1 MMKMDAIKQKPQQ
14 RIQTYYDRLE
24 QLFVKGKILNVEKRG
39 ILMVHLRLEIQ
50 FSYAL
55 CIHIKHEW
63 IIDSDYWVGEGTRRN
78 QWNSLWTFEG
88 WKRGT
93 Y

>member
-39 ILMVHLRLEIQ
+39 YLWFIL
-50 FSYAL
+50 
-55 CIHIKHEW
+55 
-63 IIDSDYWVGEGTRRN
+63 G
-78 QWNSLWTFEG
+78 
-88 WKRGT
+88 
-93 Y
+93 

>member
-1 MMKMDAIKQKPQQ
+1 MDAIKQKPQQ

-55 CIHIKHEW
+55 CIHIKHE
-63 IIDSDYWVGEGTRRN
+63 
-78 QWNSLWTFEG
+78 
-88 WKRGT
+88 
-93 Y
+93 